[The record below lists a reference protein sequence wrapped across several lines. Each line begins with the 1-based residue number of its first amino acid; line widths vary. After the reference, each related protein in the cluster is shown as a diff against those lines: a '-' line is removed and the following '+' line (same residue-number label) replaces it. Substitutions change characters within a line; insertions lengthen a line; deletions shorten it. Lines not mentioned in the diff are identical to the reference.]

1 MILVLPF
8 ILGSQREV
16 TSKKVDGQTII
27 DLTKPNKK
35 GSRGKIRGRT
45 RYAHQSLIIQAF
57 FITPLGQ
64 RKEASASRTLSFLL
78 EF

>member
-1 MILVLPF
+1 MPF

-45 RYAHQSLIIQAF
+45 RYGLQSLIIQS
-57 FITPLGQ
+57 PLGFVTSLRQ
-64 RKEASASRTLSFLL
+64 EGVEVAKASAAA
-78 EF
+78 